1 MKRNIKYAQSVA
13 FIAVLLVVAVCAGM
27 FLGLQSPSGQTT
39 NIVAEEESNSQ
50 SLATASAGV
59 EEEILIDGSVS
70 SSYNNTTGTQITSSN
85 INSIRN
91 TDASGNYYIEREQN
105 ITITTFATSGTFSGT
120 LDGNGSTITMDMTR
134 VASNSAGIA
143 GGLFANFNGT
153 IKNLNIVVKNF
164 SFGTTAHESYIGV
177 VVGNATSGATFENVK
192 LTLEYKP
199 TNTNNE
205 EGDFYARQ
213 AEQSKDGSK
222 ISLGG
227 FAGKASGITFT
238 DCTFYN
244 GATGSYGFAL
254 NGWRAGGGW
263 FSSTEGSHYLGAFV
277 AYLDGGTN
285 TMKNIT
291 VDGDPQA
298 KFTVRNESKSSRK
311 NIGRSGV
318 FVGEMTNNAS
328 LSIHGLIMAF
338 KCTLESNFTSPNMTD
353 NKAGL
358 IVGRTV
364 SGSHDFKDFYIVSSG
379 QQDWL
384 LGDNQTAFPG
394 FITFTEGQILRFD
407 GDNVAYSG
415 LTTQAINSSSL
426 VYELQNGPTA
436 VSVWQALALKDGETS
451 KAVWVTFPKNNQDLS
466 GPKTSFKANSKM
478 MNQGKIALNTSFEL
492 SQDSTGGAYKSSK
505 IYDGQNVAVP
515 QLILQTG
522 DGVQKATIDNAYVE
536 QNANYNAGTH
546 ALVYSQQNVESAG
559 YSEYVYNGVTY
570 LVNTNGEGWVYTA
583 GTIKVNNKNAIYN
596 IKNGF
601 EITVDKL
608 DITIGFDAD
617 AMQGIIYG
625 DTLDTVKAKNPAK
638 VLSVGNESGVAP
650 DSLDYSI
657 GGYVEKTNAGTEVV
671 LTIENVIL
679 GGNQDNY
686 NITISDTYTAVIEK
700 FEITGALEQSQFTS
714 IEIEDG
720 KAVAYIPS
728 VTTPDEITYTYTFAT
743 SPDSSEWTEGM
754 PQEPNR
760 YYVVIGGYDT
770 TNYNMAEN
778 MFSFTIIS
786 AVELYLTD
794 KVVDG
799 TYTIE
804 YVNTLEKLQALLEQ
818 AVDYEAEVHEG
829 VFVFSI
835 AEAQID
841 APLTVQEQAYAV
853 TASLESERYEAES
866 ISFNLVVNKQVVT
879 NGINGNFA
887 PLSNSVYD
895 GQAKDYKFVTQDEFA
910 ITYTVMY
917 NGVVVDDGI
926 MKNAGTYTVSATS
939 ADANY
944 DIQGATDF
952 EYVVEKATPTIDYTS
967 KQFTIAYGDSELS
980 GDFAPVITGVY
991 DAHSYNT
998 VILNGEAV
1006 YEAGSVNAGASVF
1019 VTAQDFAISEN
1030 VENYNEAV
1038 IIGKEIV
1045 VGKRAVTVATQ
1056 DKTIVYGNENTYV
1069 ATDFYTS
1076 VDGLF
1081 GTDSVEASYT
1091 TDYVAGVDAGT
1102 QCEVVLNFTFTS
1114 GLEENYTFGVKASVS
1129 AKLIVEKRAISGT
1142 INAQNT
1148 AYNGLPYA
1156 GASITSEGI
1165 YGDDVVNAI
1174 FEYAQTENG
1183 TYIIYAPIDMGTYWV
1198 KVVGFDDNNYTMA
1211 EGSFTNA
1218 VQFTIEGN
1226 SAPIINATA
1235 KENIVYRGS
1244 EYTVD
1249 EVIDYTVE
1257 GIAETDDYVVNVQVN
1272 DTIKFAGEYTIT
1284 LTLGY
1289 LENYEQAQP
1298 VEVKVVVAPA
1308 QLTVT
1313 LKENTVAYGDSLT
1326 GKELYYGYVKG
1337 LQGND
1342 EFVVTAQTY
1351 GEEYIAGTTE
1361 AGTQIPVNI
1370 EYTLEN
1376 ADSYVVNN
1384 SQELVSYLNVEKKVI
1399 EGALS
1404 VADKT
1409 YDGTAQTATIIWGE
1423 NGNYGVEG
1431 VIQYYSDN
1439 TLLDSAPVNAGT
1451 YTASVAQTDNKNYE
1465 LDIKTAEFEIS
1476 KAQAPVIS
1484 YVAKDNLVYNGA
1496 EFALADTLTIS
1507 VDGLIEEDKALAN
1520 NVVLKCNSTIL
1531 DAGVYSVTLSLSGLE
1546 NYQNAKSVVA
1556 KVRVQKTVAPTI
1568 EAEALKVVYNGTTIN
1583 PKDTVKVSVS
1593 GLLTGDEYVA
1603 DGVQVLCDKSI
1614 SQAGEYTVNVLLKDM
1629 KNYNDAQSVSVT
1641 VNVEKGE
1648 NTIDAQVRMGYNYIE
1663 IDVENRKLVEYSFDG
1678 TTWTALPSDARIAID
1693 ICPQIDV
1700 YVRYIATDNT
1710 VETQPLKLTA
1720 YITYDVIEEYVGRNF
1735 ANAEVGF
1742 ENANA
1747 INEAL
1752 SWESVAT
1759 GEKSA
1764 TYEQIVGKVRTDYK
1778 ALMDKANQVIAGA
1791 VNAGATMIGANS
1803 LTVAVASLS
1812 VGGLVVAVGALAIK
1826 KRKGGKDND

>member
-27 FLGLQSPSGQTT
+27 FLGLQSPSGKTT
-39 NIVAEEESNSQ
+39 NIVAEEGQNSQ
-50 SLATASAGV
+50 TLPTASAGV
-59 EEEILIDGSVS
+59 EEEILENGAVS
-70 SSYNNTTGTQITSSN
+70 SSYNNTTGTDVTN
-85 INSIRN
+85 DINSIRN
-91 TDASGNYYIEREQN
+91 TDASGNYYIAREQN

-120 LDGNGSTITMDMTR
+120 LDGNGSTITLKMTDSGNGTA
-134 VASNSAGIA
+134 VV
-143 GGLFANFNGT
+143 GGLFAYFTGT
-153 IKNLNIVVKNF
+153 IKNLNIVVETF
-164 SFGTTAHESYIGV
+164 SFTATAHKAYIGLI
-177 VVGNATSGATFENVK
+177 VGEASGNATFENVK
-192 LTLEYKP
+192 LTVNYIP
-199 TNTNNE
+199 SNTGNNTTTLY
-205 EGDFYARQ
+205 YARNPH
-213 AEQSKDGSK
+213 EMDKDALLA
-222 ISLGG
+222 LGG
-227 FAGKASGITFT
+227 FAGKASALNVT

-244 GATGSYGFAL
+244 NATGDIGFSVMARTK
-254 NGWRAGGGW
+254 NGW
-263 FSSTEGSHYLGAFV
+263 FLDKVSSTQMLGAFV
-277 AYLDGGTN
+277 AELNGN
-285 TMKNIT
+285 ATMTNIT

-298 KFTVRNESKSSRK
+298 KFLVGNTGGNDRN
-311 NIGRSGV
+311 NYGRAGI
-318 FVGEMTNNAS
+318 FVGQQTSGTLTIN
-328 LSIHGLIMAF
+328 GLIMAF
-338 KCTLESNFTSPNMTD
+338 RCDLDSNFLKPNITEA
-353 NKAGL
+353 KIGL
-358 IVGRTV
+358 IVGRTTGGNH
-364 SGSHDFKDFYIVSSG
+364 SFKDFYLVSNG

-384 LGDNQTAFPG
+384 LGDNQGAFPG
-394 FITFTEGQILRFD
+394 YITFAQGQILRFS

-415 LTTQAINSSSL
+415 LSTQAINSPDL

-451 KAVWVTFPKNNQDLS
+451 KAVWVTFPKNNLDLN
-466 GPKTSFKANSKM
+466 GVKTEFVSNSKM
-478 MNQGKIALNTSFEL
+478 MNQGKIALTTSFEL

-522 DGVQKATIDNAYVE
+522 DGVQKATLDNAYVE
-536 QNANYNAGTH
+536 QDANHNVGTH

-570 LVNTNGEGWVYTA
+570 LINSNGEGWVYTA

-608 DITIGFDAD
+608 DITIGFDTD
-617 AMQGIIYG
+617 ALQGIIYG
-625 DTLDTVKAKNPAK
+625 DTLEIVKAKNPAV

-686 NITISDTYTAVIEK
+686 NITINDTYTAVIQK

-714 IEIEDG
+714 IEINDG
-720 KAVAYIPS
+720 KTVVYIPS

-835 AEAQID
+835 AEVQID
-841 APLTVQEQAYAV
+841 APLNVQEQAYAI
-853 TASLESERYEAES
+853 TAKLESERYVADS

-879 NGINGNFA
+879 NGVNGNFA
-887 PLSNSVYD
+887 QLSNSVYD
-895 GQAKDYKFVTQDEFA
+895 GQAKDYKFVTEDEFA
-910 ITYTVMY
+910 INYTVMY
-917 NGVVVDDGI
+917 NGALVEDGI

-939 ADANY
+939 GDANY

-1006 YEAGSVNAGASVF
+1006 YEAGSVNAGAGVF
-1019 VTAQDFAISEN
+1019 VTTQDFAISEN
-1030 VENYNEAV
+1030 AENYNEAV

-1045 VGKRAVTVATQ
+1045 VGKRGVTVATQ
-1056 DKTIVYGNENTYV
+1056 DKTIVYGDENTYL

-1102 QCEVVLNFTFTS
+1102 VCEVVLNFTFTS
-1114 GLEENYTFGVKASVS
+1114 GLEENYMFAAKASVT
-1129 AKLIVEKRAISGT
+1129 ANLIVEKRAISGT

-1156 GASITSEGI
+1156 GATITSEGI
-1165 YGDDVVNAI
+1165 FGDDVVNAI

-1183 TYIIYAPIDMGTYWV
+1183 TYIKYAPIDMGTYWV

-1211 EGSFTNA
+1211 EGSFTTA

-1226 SAPIINATA
+1226 PAPTINVTV
-1235 KENIVYRGS
+1235 KDNIVYRGS
-1244 EYTVD
+1244 EYPVD
-1249 EVIDYTVE
+1249 EVIEYTVE
-1257 GIAETDDYVVNVQVN
+1257 GVAETDDYVVNVEVN
-1272 DTIKFAGEYTIT
+1272 DTIKFAGEYTVT

-1289 LENYEQAQP
+1289 LENYEQAEP
-1298 VEVKVVVAPA
+1298 VVVTVVVAPA
-1308 QLTVT
+1308 ELTVT
-1313 LKENTVAYGDSLT
+1313 LKDNTVAYGDALT
-1326 GKELYYGYVKG
+1326 GKEVYYGYVKG
-1337 LQGND
+1337 LQGDD

-1351 GEEYIAGTTE
+1351 TQEYIAGTTE

-1370 EYTLEN
+1370 EYTLDN

-1384 SQELVSYLNVEKKVI
+1384 SQALVSYLNVEKKI
-1399 EGALS
+1399 IRGALS
-1404 VADKT
+1404 VSDKT
-1409 YDGTAQTATIIWGE
+1409 YDGTANTATIIWGE
-1423 NGNYGVEG
+1423 EGNYGVEG
-1431 VIQYYSDN
+1431 VIQYYRDN

-1451 YTASVAQTDNKNYE
+1451 YTATVAQTDNKNYE
-1465 LDIKTAEFEIS
+1465 FDIKSAEFDIK
-1476 KAQAPVIS
+1476 KAEAPVIS
-1484 YVAKDNLVYNGA
+1484 YVANNNLVYNGS
-1496 EFALADTLTIS
+1496 EFALADTLTVN
-1507 VDGLIEEDKALAN
+1507 VDGLIEADKALAN

-1531 DAGVYSVTLSLSGLE
+1531 DAGVYSITLSLSGLE
-1546 NYQNAKSVVA
+1546 NYQNAKSVIA
-1556 KVRVQKTVAPTI
+1556 KVTVQKAAAPTI
-1568 EAEALKVVYNGTTIN
+1568 TAEALTIVYNGSTIN
-1583 PKDTVKVSVS
+1583 PKDAVKVSVS

-1603 DGVQVLCDKSI
+1603 DSVQVLCDKSI
-1614 SQAGEYTVNVLLKDM
+1614 SDVGEYVVNVMLKDM
-1629 KNYNDAQSVSVT
+1629 KNYNDAQSVAVT
-1641 VNVEKGE
+1641 VSVVKGE
-1648 NTIDAQVRMGYNYIE
+1648 NTIEAQVRMGYNYIE
-1663 IDVENRKLVEYSFDG
+1663 IDVENRNLVEYSFDG
-1678 TTWTALPSDARIAID
+1678 TTWTALPSDARIAIN

-1700 YVRYIATDNT
+1700 YVKYIATDNT
-1710 VETQPLKLTA
+1710 TETQPVKLTA
-1720 YITYDVIEEYVGRNF
+1720 YITYNVIEEYVGRNF

-1747 INEAL
+1747 IKEAL

-1759 GEKSA
+1759 GEKSD
-1764 TYEQIVGKVRTDYK
+1764 TYDQIVGKVRTDYN
-1778 ALMDKANQVIAGA
+1778 ALIDSATQVVTGA
-1791 VNAGATMIGANS
+1791 VNAGATMIGVNS

-1812 VGGLVVAVGALAIK
+1812 VGGLVIAIGALAIK
-1826 KRKGGKDND
+1826 RRKGGKNND